1 MKKYILSITTG
12 LIIALAFVFIPSTTA
27 TAVEATS
34 TNSGQAL
41 EIAPP
46 VMILNADPGQ
56 TIQTKI
62 TLRSISKAVL
72 SVNSQVNDFVADG
85 EDGTPKILFD
95 DSTETSIYSIKN
107 WVEYLPDLTLKS
119 RQIEDLPLVINVPS
133 NAAPGGYYGVV
144 RFTASPADLN
154 STGVSLSASLGAL
167 ILLRVNGDV
176 KENLTIEEFSAS
188 KKGLTGTIFESTP
201 IQFTVRLKNSGN
213 IHEQST
219 GQVTITDMFNKKI
232 ATVNVNPDPERNNI
246 LPDSIRK
253 FESPL
258 DSAVIGNKMLFGRYT
273 ANLKMTYG
281 TDKQV
286 ITQTITFWVIP
297 FTLIGICIILIVG
310 GFLTLRF
317 LVKRYNRHI
326 RNQVLGIKKSKK
338 NKK

>member
-1 MKKYILSITTG
+1 MKKHILSIVTG
-12 LIIALAFVFIPSTTA
+12 FIIALTFVLVPATTIS
-27 TAVEATS
+27 AVEATS

-46 VMILNADPGQ
+46 VMILTADPGQ

-72 SVNSQVNDFVADG
+72 SVKSQINDFVAEG

-95 DSTETSIYSIKN
+95 GSTETSIYSIKN

-144 RFTASPADLN
+144 RFTANPAELD

-167 ILLRVNGDV
+167 ILLRINGDV

-188 KKGLTGTIFESTP
+188 KKGITGTIFESTP

-213 IHEQST
+213 IHEQPT
-219 GQVTITDMFNKKI
+219 GQATIIDMFNKKI
-232 ATVNVNPDPERNNI
+232 ATVNINTSSNNI

-258 DSAVIGNKMLFGRYT
+258 DSSVIGNKMLFGRYT
-273 ANLKMTYG
+273 ANLKITYG

-317 LVKRYNRHI
+317 LIKRYNRHI
-326 RNQVLGIKKSKK
+326 RNQALGIKRSKK